1 MSRAQE
7 ITNPNAITARQY
19 RDRFEA
25 LPACPT
31 AGDRLEQMCRSLPS
45 ETFWQLYTVPGPLPL
60 TASRETDLFPASPQA
75 ACWRWNEILAA
86 WGKLRPGLA
95 RSLLV
100 PGRWWREPETRAPAL
115 GRSPTPR
122 CFLRAR
128 GVFQL
133 QWETTAR
140 GPGPLLAEPR
150 SRDRGCFS
158 HTHVPL
164 FGRTTCS
171 VCAAACG
178 TTGGNRTNTQSSRNS
193 QALLGSG
200 WAEAGVKWWG
210 RRQARLTPGKDV
222 GVEGRKALMGKKGL
236 REVEV
241 DSEDDNNLL
250 YLKEL
255 SSW

>member
-1 MSRAQE
+1 MHDRCYFQGGDGESQRPEPLLSAAPPPPLLPESSRGV
-7 ITNPNAITARQY
+7 
-19 RDRFEA
+19 
-25 LPACPT
+25 PT
-31 AGDRLEQMCRSLPS
+31 AVKNDS
-45 ETFWQLYTVPGPLPL
+45 
-60 TASRETDLFPASPQA
+60 
-75 ACWRWNEILAA
+75 
-86 WGKLRPGLA
+86 
-95 RSLLV
+95 
-100 PGRWWREPETRAPAL
+100 
-115 GRSPTPR
+115 
-122 CFLRAR
+122 
-128 GVFQL
+128 
-133 QWETTAR
+133 AR

-200 WAEAGVKWWG
+200 WAEAGVKRWG

-222 GVEGRKALMGKKGL
+222 GVEGWKALMGKKGL
-236 REVEV
+236 REVGV